1 MWNLLYQSLLL
12 LAWPWVHVRLY
23 WRGRREPE
31 YRQRIAERF
40 GRVPADIVPGGIW
53 FHTVSAGETIAAAP
67 LIHEL
72 AEAFA
77 EQAFLVTTMTPTGSA
92 QVQSRLGERVQ
103 HCYAPYD
110 FPWAVRRFY
119 DRAQPRLL
127 VLMETELWPNL
138 IAEAWRRGVPVVLVN
153 GRLSERSAR
162 GYGRLGSLTRT
173 MLGRLEFVACQY
185 PEHARRFAALGVPE
199 DRLAVHGS
207 VKFDAALPADHGHRV
222 AALRGRFALGDEP
235 VWIAASTHPGEETL
249 VLSVHERLRSC
260 HSGARLVLVPR
271 HPRRAPEVAE
281 LVRARGWSLALQS
294 VPDPDIDVSAGVII
308 GDTMGELLYLYALGD
323 VAMVGG
329 SFSGTGGHNPI
340 EPALCGV
347 PVIMGPSIFNFT
359 DVVERFREADCL
371 ELAAHKNELTQVLE
385 RWLADSQARRNR
397 GSRARQVIADNAG
410 ASRRLHT
417 LLEEQ
422 IRAVLEGG
430 ARSAHAAARPD
441 VRQ

>member
-31 YRQRIAERF
+31 YRQRIGERF
-40 GRVPADIVPGGIW
+40 GRVPAGLTPGGLW

-67 LIHEL
+67 LIREL
-72 AEAFA
+72 AQAFA
-77 EQAFLVTTMTPTGSA
+77 DQVFLVTTMTPTGSA
-92 QVQSRLGERVQ
+92 QVHARLGDRVQ

-119 DRAQPRLL
+119 DQARPRLL

-162 GYGRLGSLTRT
+162 GYSRLGGLTRT
-173 MLGRLEFVACQY
+173 MLGRLEYVACQY
-185 PEHARRFAALGVPE
+185 PEHVRRFAALGVPE

-207 VKFDAALPADHGHRV
+207 VKFDAALPADHGERV
-222 AALRGRFALGDEP
+222 AALRRRFALDDGP
-235 VWIAASTHPGEETL
+235 IWVAASTHPGEEAL
-249 VLSVHERLRSC
+249 ALAVHRRLQARFA
-260 HSGARLVLVPR
+260 GARLVLVPR
-271 HPRRAPEVAE
+271 HPWRAAEVMD
-281 LVRARGWSLALQS
+281 LVRTFGWVPAAQS
-294 VPDPDIDVSAGVII
+294 APDPDTDTSAEVII

-323 VAMVGG
+323 AALVGG

-347 PVIMGPSIFNFT
+347 PVIMGPSIFNFA
-359 DVVERFREADCL
+359 DVVARFREADCL
-371 ELAAHKNELTQVLE
+371 ELATDEQTVAQVLE
-385 RWLADSQARRNR
+385 GWLADPQARRNR
-397 GSRARQVIADNAG
+397 GSRARRVIADNAG
-410 ASRRLHT
+410 ASARLRA
-417 LLEEQ
+417 LLETQ
-422 IRAVLEGG
+422 IRAVDAADGRG
-430 ARSAHAAARPD
+430 ASAGT
-441 VRQ
+441 VSQ

>member
-40 GRVPADIVPGGIW
+40 GRVPADIVPGGMW

-72 AEAFA
+72 AEAFS
-77 EQAFLVTTMTPTGSA
+77 EQIFLVTTMTPTGSA
-92 QVQSRLGERVQ
+92 QVQARLGGRVQ

-138 IAEAWRRGVPVVLVN
+138 IAEARRRGVPVVLVN

-207 VKFDAALPADHGHRV
+207 VKFDAALPADHAERT
-222 AALRGRFALGDEP
+222 AALRRRFTLGDDP
-235 VWIAASTHPGEETL
+235 VWVAASTHPGEEAL
-249 VLSVHERLRSC
+249 ALAVHRRLQTRFPRV
-260 HSGARLVLVPR
+260 RLVLVPR
-271 HPRRAPEVAE
+271 HPSRSAEVMD
-281 LVRARGWSLALQS
+281 LVRAQGWSAARQS
-294 VPDPDIDVSAGVII
+294 VPDRDVDVSADVII

-323 VAMVGG
+323 VALVGG

-347 PVIMGPSIFNFT
+347 PVIMGPSTFNFA
-359 DVVERFREADCL
+359 DVVARFREADCL
-371 ELAAHKNELTQVLE
+371 ELAADEHALVRVLE
-385 RWLADSQARRNR
+385 GLLADPQARRNR
-397 GSRARQVIADNAG
+397 GSRARRVIADNAG
-410 ASRRLHT
+410 ASARLRA
-417 LLEEQ
+417 LLEAQ
-422 IRAVLEGG
+422 IHTVCG
-430 ARSAHAAARPD
+430 ADGCGLAAEAEPA